1 MNGYFLNGLDGEQI
15 LVFRSHDHEEIFRI
29 ITRLCA
35 SRDKEIRALA
45 EKLHIEW
52 VAHDAAQLKENNG
65 TGRLPRKVG
74 PNNGKAGKGGV
85 RGRTN
90 SSTSRQRR
98 AN

>member
-1 MNGYFLNGLDGEQI
+1 MNGYFLTGMDAEQI

-52 VAHDAAQLKENNG
+52 VAQDAAQKENNG

-74 PNNGKAGKGGV
+74 PNNGKASKGGA

-90 SSTSRQRR
+90 QVASRQRR